1 MLLIEEL
8 SENTKEVA
16 KGSIWGLS
24 GNLLLK
30 LVSFFY
36 AIVIARLVSQD
47 DIGIFYL
54 TLGILQIISM
64 FSYLGLPFSLQR
76 YVPFYESRKEL
87 GKAKYLL
94 KLSYLIVILAS
105 IFFIAGLWISADF
118 IGELYQNALLAESIR
133 LFSVY
138 LFLYGVSVV
147 QITYLQGRTAIRS
160 MQLAYN
166 VQNVSKL
173 LLTILFF
180 YLMGPS
186 VFTLIYAFL
195 ASFAISD
202 LVSLF
207 LLYRRSRDL
216 PKASQPISNK
226 ELFREVMPLGLI
238 VSVIASITVFVQ
250 AADKILLGY
259 LLPNS
264 MDIVGVYGIATAF
277 SMLLFVFPSA
287 IGMIFLP
294 IISRLVG
301 KNDLSQIRATTE
313 TAMRWAFLISI
324 PVAIIII
331 SFSEGMLGI
340 FYGEPYRVAAVAMA
354 IFTLAV
360 LVKSFSLMLSLALA
374 AMRKIQ
380 LELKITLILGIVN
393 VIFNVL
399 LIPSYGMEGAAI
411 ASLIAFIT
419 TFFLLNHYCNK
430 IFQFKLQPEN
440 YKLII
445 AGATTLII
453 MLFISP
459 YASIDIPSIG
469 PESLAPYISKVLY
482 LFFLGIFA
490 SVAFTLFILFALVL
504 KCFKNED
511 KLLMKQVLTKARLPA
526 PIISLAEKTA
536 ALGVSD

>member
-1 MLLIEEL
+1 VLLIEEL

-76 YVPFYESRKEL
+76 YVPFYESKKEL

-94 KLSYLIVILAS
+94 KLSYLVVILAS
-105 IFFIAGLWISADF
+105 IIFIAGLWMSADF
-118 IGELYQNALLAESIR
+118 IGELYQNSVLSESIR

-138 LFLYGVSVV
+138 LFLYGISTV
-147 QITYLQGRTAIRS
+147 QTTYLQGRTAIRS
-160 MQLAYN
+160 MQLATN

-173 LLTILFF
+173 ILTIAFF
-180 YLMGPS
+180 YFMGPS
-186 VFTLIYAFL
+186 VFTLIWAFL

-202 LVSLF
+202 IVSLY

-216 PKASQPISNK
+216 PKASQSIPRK
-226 ELFREVMPLGLI
+226 ELFGEIMPLGII
-238 VSVIASITVFVQ
+238 VSVIASITLFVQ

-259 LLPNS
+259 LLPDS
-264 MDIVGVYGIATAF
+264 MDLVGAYGIATAF

-287 IGMIFLP
+287 IGIIFLP

-301 KNDLSQIRATTE
+301 KNDFSQIRATTE
-313 TAMRWAFLISI
+313 TAMRWAFMISI
-324 PVAIIII
+324 PVAVIIIA
-331 SFSEGMLGI
+331 FSENMLVI
-340 FYGEPYRVAAVAMA
+340 FYGDSYLIAAVAMA

-360 LVKSFSLMLSLALA
+360 LVKSFSMMLSLALA
-374 AMRKIQ
+374 AMRKIR
-380 LELKITLILGIVN
+380 LELKITLVLGIVN

-399 LIPSYGMEGAAI
+399 LIPQFGMEGAAI
-411 ASLIAFIT
+411 ASLIGFIT
-419 TFFLLNHYCNK
+419 TFFLLNYYCNK
-430 IFQFKLQPEN
+430 IFQFKLQPEA
-440 YKLII
+440 YKLIL
-445 AGATTLII
+445 AGGVTLAI
-453 MLFISP
+453 MLLISP
-459 YASIDIPSIG
+459 YASVELPSIG
-469 PESLAPYISKVLY
+469 PESLAPYTSKVLY
-482 LFFLGIFA
+482 LLFLGIFA
-490 SVAFTLFILFALVL
+490 AIAFSLFILFSLIL
-504 KCFKNED
+504 KCFKTED
-511 KLLMKQVLTKARLPA
+511 KLLMKQILTKAGLPV
-526 PIISLAEKTA
+526 PIISIAEKTA

>member
-76 YVPFYESRKEL
+76 YVPFYESKKEL

-94 KLSYLIVILAS
+94 KLSYLVVILAS
-105 IFFIAGLWISADF
+105 IIFIAGLWMSADF
-118 IGELYQNALLAESIR
+118 IGELYQNSVLSESIR

-138 LFLYGVSVV
+138 LFLYGISTV
-147 QITYLQGRTAIRS
+147 QTTYLQGRTAIRS
-160 MQLAYN
+160 MQLATN

-173 LLTILFF
+173 ILTIAFF
-180 YLMGPS
+180 YFMGPS
-186 VFTLIYAFL
+186 VFTLIWAFL

-202 LVSLF
+202 IVSLY

-216 PKASQPISNK
+216 PKASQSIPRK
-226 ELFREVMPLGLI
+226 ELFGEIMPLGII
-238 VSVIASITVFVQ
+238 VSVIASITLFVQ

-259 LLPNS
+259 LLPDS
-264 MDIVGVYGIATAF
+264 MDLVGAYGIATAF

-287 IGMIFLP
+287 IGIIFLP

-301 KNDLSQIRATTE
+301 KNDFSQIRATTE
-313 TAMRWAFLISI
+313 TAMRWAFMISI
-324 PVAIIII
+324 PVAVIIIA
-331 SFSEGMLGI
+331 FSENMLVI
-340 FYGEPYRVAAVAMA
+340 FYGDSYLIAAVAMA

-360 LVKSFSLMLSLALA
+360 LVKSFSMMLSLALA
-374 AMRKIQ
+374 AMRKIR
-380 LELKITLILGIVN
+380 LELKITLVLGIVN

-399 LIPSYGMEGAAI
+399 LIPQFGMEGAAI
-411 ASLIAFIT
+411 ASLIGFIT
-419 TFFLLNHYCNK
+419 TFFLLNYYCNK
-430 IFQFKLQPEN
+430 IFQFKLQPEA
-440 YKLII
+440 YKLIL
-445 AGATTLII
+445 AGGVTLAI
-453 MLFISP
+453 MLLISP
-459 YASIDIPSIG
+459 YASVELPSIG
-469 PESLAPYISKVLY
+469 PESLAPYTSKVLY
-482 LFFLGIFA
+482 LLFLGIFA
-490 SVAFTLFILFALVL
+490 AIAFSLFILFSLIL
-504 KCFKNED
+504 KCFKTED
-511 KLLMKQVLTKARLPA
+511 KLLMKQILTKAGLPV
-526 PIISLAEKTA
+526 PIISIAEKTA

>member
-118 IGELYQNALLAESIR
+118 IGELYQNSILSESIR

-340 FYGEPYRVAAVAMA
+340 FYGEPYRVAAIAMS

-374 AMRKIQ
+374 AMRKIK

-511 KLLMKQVLTKARLPA
+511 KLLMKQVLTKARLPTS
-526 PIISLAEKTA
+526 IISLAEKTA